1 LPPNGSDFDVVEPS
15 DPNLVLSDTEDR
27 IESDGEGS
35 EKSVCVQ
42 DDSDDE
48 DDAWEDTPNEA
59 VADEASRVARLLSDA
74 ELEGLHMRV
83 EGMFCTGRYG

>member
-35 EKSVCVQ
+35 EDSVCVQ
-42 DDSDDE
+42 DDE

-59 VADEASRVARLLSDA
+59 VADEASRVARLLIDA
-74 ELEGLHMRV
+74 ELESLHMRA